1 MKRLLRCSRPHK
13 KKPPLVSEDPKAL
26 TMIRQTFNLSTDVI
40 MDVTMMTE
48 TGSQLSQYHERRE
61 PSEQIKKKGNAFD
74 RRRRRVREIEKEAK
88 GQVLKVKETF
98 DIVSIYISTFF
109 LSGLLIHIYF
119 PFFLS
124 K

>member
-1 MKRLLRCSRPHK
+1 
-13 KKPPLVSEDPKAL
+13 
-26 TMIRQTFNLSTDVI
+26 

-88 GQVLKVKETF
+88 GWLKLDSSLSLFE
-98 DIVSIYISTFF
+98 VSDGDQSRR
-109 LSGLLIHIYF
+109 LSSSCYRAVEMSF
-119 PFFLS
+119 PLRHECLDFELFPPPQTEENNVGSSNRL
-124 K
+124 